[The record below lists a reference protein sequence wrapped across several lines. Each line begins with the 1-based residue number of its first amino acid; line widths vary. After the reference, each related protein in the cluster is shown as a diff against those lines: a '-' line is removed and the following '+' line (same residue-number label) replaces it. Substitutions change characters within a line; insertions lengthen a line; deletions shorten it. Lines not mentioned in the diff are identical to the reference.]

1 MGGSRERRVMELV
14 SPDEFQQVVDAFGV
28 PVIELDEHLVVRSI
42 NGAAIKRDR
51 RDLSEIVGR
60 PFFESWP
67 GLNSSLLSNAIA
79 DVLERKQAR
88 IVEIDFSE
96 VPSNEKWTEFRV
108 HPLGAGVI
116 LIAQGALGRKSET
129 RTAQSP
135 SEPKRTQLRSEI
147 HPI

>member
-67 GLNSSLLSNAIA
+67 GLNSRLMSNAIDDA
-79 DVLERKQAR
+79 PHSHQPPIPHLR
-88 IVEIDFSE
+88 
-96 VPSNEKWTEFRV
+96 PPTPPHYTPLT
-108 HPLGAGVI
+108 HP
-116 LIAQGALGRKSET
+116 
-129 RTAQSP
+129 P
-135 SEPKRTQLRSEI
+135 PP
-147 HPI
+147 HPPPPPHN

>member
-79 DVLERKQAR
+79 DVLESKQAR

-96 VPSNEKWTEFRV
+96 VPSNEKLTEFRV
-108 HPLGAGVI
+108 HPWGAGVI
-116 LIAQGALGRKSET
+116 LIAEGALKIGRASCRE
-129 RTAQSP
+129 RVCQYV
-135 SEPKRTQLRSEI
+135 
-147 HPI
+147 

>member
-79 DVLERKQAR
+79 DVLESKQAR

-96 VPSNEKWTEFRV
+96 VPSNEKLTEFRV
-108 HPLGAGVI
+108 HPD
-116 LIAQGALGRKSET
+116 RKST
-129 RTAQSP
+129 RLNS
-135 SEPKRTQLRSEI
+135 S
-147 HPI
+147 H

>member
-79 DVLERKQAR
+79 DVLESKQAR

-96 VPSNEKWTEFRV
+96 VQIGRAHVCTPVNNEHLVCSLLLEKKN
-108 HPLGAGVI
+108 I
-116 LIAQGALGRKSET
+116 N
-129 RTAQSP
+129 
-135 SEPKRTQLRSEI
+135 
-147 HPI
+147 